1 MSEIL
6 EEFLITVRNLKFLK
20 TPRRFKMKAKSIK
33 LSAGRPVAIL
43 HEKKAKE
50 LNLHVD
56 EKVIVECKNRK
67 AVAIIDTARGSFNKE
82 EVVLSEELLERLNI
96 SNSEDIELFPM
107 AELKSSRYIREKI
120 KGLPLTEEKIYEIV
134 RDIVDNRLTEA
145 EIAYFVSAVYINRM
159 SLKETEY
166 LIKAIVKTGKR
177 LDLRKSVIADKH
189 SIGGVA
195 GNRTTP
201 IVVSICAAAGLTMP
215 KTSSRAITSAAGTA
229 DVMECVTNVEFSVGE
244 IKRIIS
250 RVGACLVWGGALG
263 LAPADDKI
271 IQVERL
277 LYLDPEAQLLA
288 SILSKKISVCATHL
302 VIDIPCG
309 KSAKFSPEEGRE
321 LAKKFNYLCSKFK
334 IKCRAV
340 ITNGSEPIGNG
351 IGPVLEIL
359 DVLSVLNRDDNRPR
373 DLEEK
378 SLNLSAALL
387 ELTGKAK
394 RGQGFELAYR
404 ILDSGRAL
412 KKFEEVINAQ
422 NGSAESK
429 RLHIGKYKKEILSP
443 KTGTIKEIDNKKI
456 NSIARMLGCPADKGA
471 GIYLQKHCQ
480 SSVKR
485 NEHIATLY
493 AENKEKLAYGLK
505 LFNELKPIKVV

>member
-1 MSEIL
+1 
-6 EEFLITVRNLKFLK
+6 
-20 TPRRFKMKAKSIK
+20 MKAKSIK

-56 EKVIVECKNRK
+56 EKVIVECKNKK
-67 AVAIIDTARGSFNKE
+67 AVAIIDTARGAFNKE
-82 EVVLSEELLERLNI
+82 EVILSEELIERLGI
-96 SNSEDIELFPM
+96 RDSNQIVDLLPM

-120 KGLPLTEEKIYEIV
+120 KGLPLTEEKIYEIIK
-134 RDIVDNRLTEA
+134 DIVDNRLTEA

-159 SLKETEY
+159 SLEETAY

-177 LDLRKSVIADKH
+177 LELRNRIIADKH

-201 IVVSICAAAGLTMP
+201 IVVAICATVGLTMP

-229 DVMECVTNVEFSVGE
+229 DVMECITNVEFSVEE

-250 RVGACLVWGGALG
+250 KVGACLVWGGALG

-288 SILSKKISVCATHL
+288 SILSKKISVGATHL

-309 KSAKFSPEEGRE
+309 KSAKFSPEEGKE
-321 LAKKFNYLCSKFK
+321 LAKKFDYLCSKFK
-334 IKCRAV
+334 IKCRTV

-359 DVLSVLNRDDNRPR
+359 DVISLLNRDENRPL

-378 SLNLSAALL
+378 SLNLAAALL

-394 RGQGFELAYR
+394 NGRGFKLAYK
-404 ILDSGRAL
+404 ILDSRMAL
-412 KKFEEVINAQ
+412 KKFEEIIKAQ
-422 NGSAESK
+422 NGSEK
-429 RLHIGKYKKEILSP
+429 PKKLGLGKYKKEILSP
-443 KTGTIKEIDNKKI
+443 KAGTIKEIDNKKI
-456 NSIARMLGCPADKGA
+456 NSIARIVGCPADKGA
-471 GIYLQKHCQ
+471 GIYIQKHCQ
-480 SSVKR
+480 SRVNK

-493 AENKEKLAYGLK
+493 AENEKKLNYGLR
-505 LFNELKPIKVV
+505 LFNELEPIKVV